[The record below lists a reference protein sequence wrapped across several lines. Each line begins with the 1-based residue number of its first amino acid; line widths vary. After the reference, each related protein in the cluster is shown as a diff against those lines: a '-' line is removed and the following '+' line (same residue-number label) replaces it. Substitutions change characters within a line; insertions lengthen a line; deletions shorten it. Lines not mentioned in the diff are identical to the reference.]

1 MSHDGRNDRF
11 DAAVHACAGPAKELG
26 DVPDQ
31 VQDIGPGGAA
41 NHREGLRRRVQTA
54 HLQDHPPD
62 LEERRPGLEERCLTR
77 AEPDGN
83 AQFKGQVSGERV
95 HGAQLGQPAEQG
107 WAEAGRD
114 VLHHGLSVTKGCN
127 KVVDRLWAGILLDV
141 PRTIWKGA
149 LSFGLVNIPVGLYPA
164 TSDKSIHFNQFE
176 EGTSDRI
183 RYKKVNE
190 RTGEEV
196 PQDRIVK
203 GYDLGGGEFVI
214 LSEEELESAEPKK
227 SRQIEISDFVGLVD
241 IDPVFFRSSYY
252 LAPEGDGADKAYALL
267 RRAMAEAGRIAIA
280 TLVMRNKEYL
290 VAIRPEDDAL
300 ALHTMYFSDEVRAPG
315 RDLELPDTGDV
326 SDRELSMAQLLIESM
341 ESEWDPERFH
351 DTHREK
357 VEAIIDEKR
366 QGHEIVLQEGPEP
379 AAKVVDLM
387 EALNA
392 SIAAAAKPGSD
403 SKSSKRT
410 ATKRTTAKRAAPA
423 KKVAKTAKAPARSKT
438 AARRKAS

>member
-1 MSHDGRNDRF
+1 V
-11 DAAVHACAGPAKELG
+11 A
-26 DVPDQ
+26 
-31 VQDIGPGGAA
+31 
-41 NHREGLRRRVQTA
+41 
-54 HLQDHPPD
+54 
-62 LEERRPGLEERCLTR
+62 
-77 AEPDGN
+77 
-83 AQFKGQVSGERV
+83 
-95 HGAQLGQPAEQG
+95 
-107 WAEAGRD
+107 
-114 VLHHGLSVTKGCN
+114 KGCN
-127 KVVDRLWAGILLDV
+127 KVVDPFWAGILVGV

-196 PQDRIVK
+196 PQDRIVR
-203 GYDLGGGEFVI
+203 GFDLGGGEYVI

-241 IDPVFFRSSYY
+241 IDPVYFRSSYY
-252 LAPEGDGADKAYALL
+252 LAPEGAGADKAYALL
-267 RRAMAEAGRIAIA
+267 RRAMAEAGRVAIA

-315 RDLELPDTGDV
+315 RDLELPETGDV
-326 SDRELSMAQLLIESM
+326 TERELSMAQLLIESM
-341 ESEWDPERFH
+341 ESDWDPERFH

-357 VEAIIDEKR
+357 VEALIEEKR
-366 QGHEIVLQEGPEP
+366 NGHEIVLQEGPEP

-392 SIAAAAKPGSD
+392 SIAAAAKPGSA
-403 SKSSKRT
+403 KS
-410 ATKRTTAKRAAPA
+410 TKRAPAAKRASTKSAPA
-423 KKVAKTAKAPARSKT
+423 KKAAKAAKQPAAAKP